1 MKNIIAFLVLAVFVL
16 PVTAVSQPHDQ
27 SKMESEHSHDKMNMG
42 AQPMAMGMSGMKALS
57 GLSGKAFNI
66 AFMSQMIAHHRAA
79 IEMARQALKV
89 ARHAETRTQ
98 AHMVITDQNKE
109 IAQMTSWLRKWYGIA
124 PVEEQMDLVQADM
137 KGMMSMKITTDRM
150 FFEMMM
156 PHHKGAIDMGQMALK
171 QTDRAEVKQL
181 AHNIVKAQKAEIIRY
196 KMLLKHVG

>member
-1 MKNIIAFLVLAVFVL
+1 
-16 PVTAVSQPHDQ
+16 
-27 SKMESEHSHDKMNMG
+27 
-42 AQPMAMGMSGMKALS
+42 
-57 GLSGKAFNI
+57 
-66 AFMSQMIAHHRAA
+66 
-79 IEMARQALKV
+79 
-89 ARHAETRTQ
+89 
-98 AHMVITDQNKE
+98 MVITDQNKE